1 LCNFIIEFSFTGGQ
15 NYQHQIL
22 ATTSLAVPGN
32 QNQTNE
38 LKTRNDKARTKTVEN
53 LWLITEGLN
62 ILYKENWTILAAQ
75 EITR

>member
-1 LCNFIIEFSFTGGQ
+1 M
-15 NYQHQIL
+15 
-22 ATTSLAVPGN
+22 
-32 QNQTNE
+32 E

-53 LWLITEGLN
+53 LWIITEGLN